1 MAIKAVANVELQN
14 GGGGGGGVEK
24 PTIFMVI
31 PQ

>member
-14 GGGGGGGVEK
+14 GGGGCVCVEK